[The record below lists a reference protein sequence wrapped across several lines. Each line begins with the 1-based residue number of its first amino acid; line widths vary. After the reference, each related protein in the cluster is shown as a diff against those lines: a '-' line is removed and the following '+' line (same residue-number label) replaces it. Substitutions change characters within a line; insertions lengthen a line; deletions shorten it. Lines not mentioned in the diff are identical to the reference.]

1 MMETEQEL
9 LDFIGRPE
17 SVVEYLNS
25 QSFDELVEMDLVN
38 NRIKNLFH
46 VEGKYFIPVF
56 DGSFKDLYH
65 YSSENMIHPDDKTVH
80 QDFMNHD
87 TMMERLK
94 NSKIPGVISAEFRY
108 RLQNGEW
115 CWVKQVIVGGAQ
127 HGLAD
132 GIIRFYVFD
141 IQNRKQRELGKAVI
155 GQHDMAPARDA
166 LTGLRRE
173 KEFFA
178 AAREFIPECEAGTWD
193 LISIDIDQF
202 KLFNDW
208 YGREA
213 GDFVLAKIGGLL
225 TKHEVVD
232 GWLAGYLGQDNF
244 CVIMPHDEDGIQALF
259 ANIVNIV
266 AEFGTSLSF
275 TPVFGICA
283 IDGSSAVLDL
293 FDRATLASSAAKDD
307 FKHRIS
313 YFEPEM
319 YRQTDAEYRLLTDFQ
334 KAIVDREIF
343 YELQPQCRLSTGQVI
358 GGEALARWKR
368 ADGEIVPPGDFVPI
382 LEKHGFI
389 TDLDCFI
396 WEEVCKQLRAWMDAG
411 HAPVPISV
419 NVSRQDVYALD
430 VAGHFERL
438 ISKYDLP
445 ASAVKIE
452 ITESAYAEDED
463 RIDETATRL
472 REKGFLVLIDDFGS
486 GYSSLNMLDSMSVD
500 IVKLDMRFLRMNE
513 KDKRKSIR
521 ILESTISMAKAL
533 GLVVITEG
541 VETKEQA
548 DFLSSIGCRYVQ
560 GFHLYHPM
568 SCEDFESLISDE
580 SRVDRSGFQV
590 KPNDE
595 FHVREFLDQ
604 NVITDTMLNNLLGA
618 IGIYSWHDDK
628 VDIVRFNEQFYEETG
643 IEHLEN
649 HLKNNQDYVD
659 SKDIERYFELLHEA
673 MEDELRGA
681 TDIIRYRRDDG
692 TPFDILLHFY
702 YIGEI
707 DGCKRF
713 YGAIRNVTPVTRMR
727 DELRLMSRIAN
738 VSVAFL
744 RCRKGKWKLNVG
756 IHGLRDELGIS
767 PFQLEDELENRTFFD
782 RLDKKAGERLRALSY
797 APDDSLGDFTLPLDI
812 KLDDGSIAKTTLNC
826 YCLPDEWSISSY
838 VLVLQMA

>member
-1 MMETEQEL
+1 METEQEL
-9 LDFIGRPE
+9 FDFIGRPG
-17 SVVEYLNS
+17 SIVDYLNS
-25 QSFDELVEMDLVN
+25 QSFDELVEMDLAN

-56 DGSFKDLYH
+56 DGSFKDLYK
-65 YSSENMIHPDDKTVH
+65 YSSNNMIHPDDVAVH

-87 TMMERLK
+87 TLLERLK

-108 RLQNGEW
+108 RLQSGGW
-115 CWVKQVIVGGAQ
+115 CWVRQVVLGGAQ

-141 IQNRKQRELGKAVI
+141 IQNRKQRELGNAVI
-155 GQHDMAPARDA
+155 GQHDGALARDA

-178 AAREFIPECEAGTWD
+178 EARTFVMHHEAGAWC
-193 LISIDIDQF
+193 LIALDIDQF

-213 GDFVLAKIGGLL
+213 GDFVLAKIGSLL
-225 TKHEVVD
+225 TNHEVVD
-232 GWLAGYLGQDNF
+232 GWLSGYLGQDDF
-244 CVIMPHDEDGIQALF
+244 CIIMPFAEDDILALF
-259 ANIVNIV
+259 ADISNVI
-266 AEFGTSLSF
+266 AEYGTSLSF

-283 IDGSSAVLDL
+283 TDGTDAVLDL
-293 FDRATLASSAAKDD
+293 FDRSKLAAKAAKDD

-319 YRQTDAEYRLLTDFQ
+319 YRQTDAEYRLLSDFQ
-334 KAIVDREIF
+334 QALVNREIF
-343 YELQPQCRLSTGQVI
+343 YELQPQCRLSTSQVI
-358 GGEALARWKR
+358 GAEALARWKT
-368 ADGEIVPPGDFVPI
+368 ADGKVVQPGDFVPV

-396 WEEVCKQLRAWMDAG
+396 WEEVCKQLRAWMDSG
-411 HAPVPISV
+411 RTLVPISV
-419 NVSRQDVYALD
+419 NVSRQDAYALD
-430 VAGHFERL
+430 VADYFEHL
-438 ISKYDLP
+438 VSKYNLP
-445 ASAVKIE
+445 VSAIKVE
-452 ITESAYAEDED
+452 ITESAYAEDTD
-463 RIDETATRL
+463 RIDETAKRL

-486 GYSSLNMLDSMSVD
+486 GYSSLNMLDSMNVD
-500 IVKLDMRFLRMNE
+500 IVKLDLRFLRMNE
-513 KDKRKSIR
+513 KDKKKSVR

-560 GFHLYHPM
+560 GFYLYRPM
-568 SCEDFESLISDE
+568 SCEDFEVLIADE
-580 SRVDRSGFQV
+580 SRVDLSGFQV

-604 NVITDTMLNNLLGA
+604 NVISDAMLNNLLGA
-618 IGIYSWHDDK
+618 IGIYSWHGDE
-628 VDIVRFNEQFYEETG
+628 VDIVRFNEQFYEEVG

-649 HLKNNQDYVD
+649 YLKGNQGYVD
-659 SKDIERYFELLHEA
+659 KKDTDRYFDLLHDA
-673 MEDELRGA
+673 MENELGGA
-681 TDIIRYRRDDG
+681 TDLIRFRWIDG
-692 TPFDILLHFY
+692 TPLDILLHFY
-702 YIGEI
+702 YIGET

-713 YGAIRNVTPVTRMR
+713 YGAIRNVTQVTRMR

-756 IHGLRDELGIS
+756 IHGLRNELGIS
-767 PFQLEDELENRTFFD
+767 PFQLEDELEDRSFFD
-782 RLDKKAGERLRALSY
+782 RLDEEAGARLRTLSY
-797 APDDSLGDFTLPLDI
+797 APDDSLGDFTMPLDI
-812 KLDDGSIAKTTLNC
+812 KLDDGSIAKTTLSC
-826 YCLPDEWSISSY
+826 YCLPDEWSVFSY